1 MDFMLQYPDAHGSDV
16 SFLDAGSVTDVARAA
31 ESAGIKGLAFTE
43 HPAPSEAW
51 LNTGGHQSIDPF
63 VGLAAA
69 AAVTEQLR
77 LLTFLTVVP
86 YRNPLLLAKTV
97 ASLDIIS
104 NGRYIMGAGA
114 GYLKSEFFALGV
126 NFDERNDLLEEAFD
140 VMGLHWSGDA
150 FSYEGRH
157 FSAKNVMARPA
168 PTQNPIPVWMGGNS
182 NAALRRAAKYA
193 TGWMPM
199 MGSAEVA
206 QTARTQAIV
215 TPEDLA
221 ERLAYLK
228 EQAGDEK
235 YASMDLVISYNGNNL
250 TDFDK
255 NIEEHRDNFGRLADM
270 GATWVVVSRDW
281 APAPA
286 TTDWVAAFGETFL

>member
-16 SFLDAGSVTDVARAA
+16 SFLDAGKVTDVARAA
-31 ESAGIKGLAFTE
+31 EAAGLKGLAFTE
-43 HPAPSEAW
+43 HPAPSETW
-51 LNTGGHQSIDPF
+51 LNNGGHQSIDPF

-69 AAVTEQLR
+69 AAVTEQLK

-86 YRNPLLLAKTV
+86 YRNPLLLAKTA

-104 NGRYIMGAGA
+104 DGRFVMGAGA

-126 NFDERNDLLEEAFD
+126 NFDERNELLEEAFD
-140 VMGLHWSGDA
+140 VMEKHWSGEA
-150 FSYEGRH
+150 FSYDGRH

-168 PTQNPIPVWMGGNS
+168 PTQNPIPIWMGGNS

-193 TGWMPM
+193 SGWMPM

-206 QTARTQAIV
+206 QTARTQAVV

-221 ERLAYLK
+221 ERLDQLK
-228 EQAGDEK
+228 EYAGEEK
-235 YASMDLVISYNGNNL
+235 YASMELVISYNGNNL
-250 TDFDK
+250 TDLSTG
-255 NIEEHRDNFGRLADM
+255 IEAS
-270 GATWVVVSRDW
+270 WIVVSRDW

-286 TTDWVAAFGETFL
+286 TTEWIEEFGKLFIK